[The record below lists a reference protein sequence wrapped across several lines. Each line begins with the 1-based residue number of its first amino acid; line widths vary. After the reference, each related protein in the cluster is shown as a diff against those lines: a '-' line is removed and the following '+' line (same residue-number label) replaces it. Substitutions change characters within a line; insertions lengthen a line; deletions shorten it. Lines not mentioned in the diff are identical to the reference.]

1 MFKKILSLGLA
12 CVMAFTMVTVALA
25 APAERGTT
33 ILVNDSRNRVVE
45 SFSGEQRFVATYD
58 KVNNTLSLVS
68 YNLNE
73 EMIQSSTVD
82 LNNDTV
88 LTRNEY
94 GVVTTANSI
103 SKYTESLY
111 AYIKTHGSPNK

>member
-12 CVMAFTMVTVALA
+12 CVMAFTMGTVALA

-73 EMIQSSTVD
+73 EMMLVSGVHD
-82 LNNDTV
+82 PV
-88 LTRNEY
+88 LSGATNRFLSENREPIDR
-94 GVVTTANSI
+94 I
-103 SKYTESLY
+103 S
-111 AYIKTHGSPNK
+111 